1 MTVKCAAWQFTI
13 HSWIQRGRHRPRWG
27 QLRAWRVGQ
36 RRTKVTQASGAHTS
50 LHQAEGQPETS
61 PQARGRNTTNA
72 DPARPRT
79 SQRWAPTGPPPSAT
93 PPLLPLTP
101 WLPDDSRAGSTLA
114 FGAFLHPAGPS
125 SQGKGL
131 ESPVPRGDWSQGT
144 AHRAGGQV
152 PTSWS
157 RKVGLGPPS
166 TDWGH
171 TS

>member
-1 MTVKCAAWQFTI
+1 MERAAWQFTI

-36 RRTKVTQASGAHTS
+36 RCTKVIQASGAHAS

-61 PQARGRNTTNA
+61 PQARGRNRPNA

-79 SQRWAPTGPPPSAT
+79 SQHLAHPQPR
-93 PPLLPLTP
+93 LLSFHS
-101 WLPDDSRAGSTLA
+101 WPDNTCTGSTLA
-114 FGAFLHPAGPS
+114 FGAFLHPTGPS

-131 ESPVPRGDWSQGT
+131 ESPAPRGDWSQGT
-144 AHRAGGQV
+144 SHRAGGQV
-152 PTSWS
+152 PTSWT